1 MKKIHAETQKK
12 DVSDLKINTTA
23 TKTVCMGFFL
33 TANEIWQEM
42 FRNEDKNNIK
52 GFSLFKGVT
61 KRI

>member
-1 MKKIHAETQKK
+1 MKKIYADTQKK
-12 DVSDLKINTTA
+12 DGSDLKINNTS

-42 FRNEDKNNIK
+42 FRNEEKAQIK

-61 KRI
+61 KKI